1 MNRSQ
6 GKICRVGIVGA
17 SGRLG
22 RLIVSV
28 ATRAGFDVQALSTR
42 QQGVDT
48 LDITRSSDRLGRDS
62 LLAASC
68 AELDA
73 VIIAAPQTS
82 NALHRLAL
90 EAGCHVVD
98 VGISEEVIRAVLTL
112 DSFARERSLTVMVM
126 AGLAPGLTGMLG
138 QAMAQR
144 FRAAETIDI
153 VLLQNSQGT
162 AGKRGVCDMLDMLSD
177 ANRSPMTQLNGG
189 VISPSGKASQFA
201 FALPTPESNLLR
213 PIVQGPAIRYYTL
226 FDAPLMNR
234 TIRLLRVIRRISV
247 KGYGSIRNLV
257 ATAKSKQASPT
268 DETICLS
275 AIANG
280 ADGSILGREDLVLAS
295 DYGATAEVAVAL
307 ADIALTGLVDSGA
320 GHPAQFT
327 DWASVTARA
336 FPSAEAMATLK

>member
-1 MNRSQ
+1 MNGAQ
-6 GKICRVGIVGA
+6 GKVRRVGIVGA

-22 RLIVSV
+22 RLIVGV
-28 ATRAGFDVQALSTR
+28 ATRAGFEVQELSTR
-42 QQGVDT
+42 QQGAGSVD
-48 LDITRSSDRLGRDS
+48 IARSSDSLGRDG
-62 LLAASC
+62 LLAERF

-82 NALHRLAL
+82 NALHSLAL

-98 VGISEEVIRAVLTL
+98 VGISEDVIRVVLTL

-144 FRAAETIDI
+144 FQSAETIDV

-177 ANRSPMTQLNGG
+177 ADKSPMTQLNGG
-189 VISPSGKASQFA
+189 VISPSRKASQFA
-201 FALPTPESNLLR
+201 FALPTPENNLLR
-213 PIVQGPAIRYYTL
+213 PIVPGPAIRYYTL

-234 TIRLLRVIRRISV
+234 TIRLLRAIRRLSE

-257 ATAKSKQASPT
+257 ATAKSKQAAPT
-268 DETICLS
+268 DEAICLS

-307 ADIALTGLVDSGA
+307 ADMALTGLLDSGA
-320 GHPAQFT
+320 GHPSKFT
-327 DWASVTARA
+327 DWANVTAWA
-336 FPSAEAMATLK
+336 FPSTESMETLK